1 MVHEN
6 FFLLNSLP
14 AVRAKV
20 NAFLADNRI
29 SYVGERR
36 HGDEQDIRP

>member
-1 MVHEN
+1 MVHEK
-6 FFLLNSLP
+6 FFLLNSPP

-20 NAFLADNRI
+20 NAFQADNRI

-36 HGDEQDIRP
+36 HDEQDIRP